1 MKRIIAVLLSLM
13 LILIPMSITASAAAI
28 NDDEQR
34 IIDCLSQKAEING
47 KKFIVPKNYVTQAE
61 NFLKTIDATKAQ
73 ADEIIACV
81 EETIKILK
89 ASKLTKTSDLK
100 VLPYEDKAQI
110 LALGKQAAAAVGG
123 VLVYDGELV
132 IVTNAEGETVFSD
145 APIVKTTGA
154 QLDYTSVAAFA
165 AVVVLVLATSFVVA
179 RKKGLFVK

>member
-73 ADEIIACV
+73 ADEIIV
-81 EETIKILK
+81 IDEKNILQ
-89 ASKLTKTSDLK
+89 SSTD
-100 VLPYEDKAQI
+100 
-110 LALGKQAAAAVGG
+110 
-123 VLVYDGELV
+123 
-132 IVTNAEGETVFSD
+132 
-145 APIVKTTGA
+145 
-154 QLDYTSVAAFA
+154 
-165 AVVVLVLATSFVVA
+165 
-179 RKKGLFVK
+179 RKNSGH